1 MKDIID
7 YNWSSKIMFIIIFSK
22 LKMGLKKNSVKK
34 QYKTAYASPKLHFWG
49 LSSWDTIHWAC
60 LFDQGLLVLC
70 KPGPETQASCK
81 LFSLVN
87 NYIYE

>member
-34 QYKTAYASPKLHFWG
+34 NTKQLT
-49 LSSWDTIHWAC
+49 
-60 LFDQGLLVLC
+60 
-70 KPGPETQASCK
+70 
-81 LFSLVN
+81 
-87 NYIYE
+87 

>member
-34 QYKTAYASPKLHFWG
+34 IQNSLREPQTP
-49 LSSWDTIHWAC
+49 
-60 LFDQGLLVLC
+60 LLGF
-70 KPGPETQASCK
+70 K
-81 LFSLVN
+81 
-87 NYIYE
+87 